1 MPLDLKQKKTTT
13 TARSLVLLS
22 PTTVTKMLRD
32 RRKFQVVKFRTTCAD
47 CLPNY

>member
-1 MPLDLKQKKTTT
+1 MSLDLKKKTAT
-13 TARSLVLLS
+13 RSLVLLS
-22 PTTVTKMLRD
+22 PTTVSKMLRD